1 MKQIIFPHN
10 HKPIAVAC
18 CVCFVVVLFSVLFLE
33 FFVGEC
39 CVCADDFIVINKI
52 IDLSSCLK
60 LINTTV

>member
-33 FFVGEC
+33 LFVGEC
-39 CVCADDFIVINKI
+39 CVCADDFIVKI
-52 IDLSSCLK
+52 
-60 LINTTV
+60 